1 MARGAGVAEDQE
13 RAMRLERFAIKHG
26 RGFMKSEDKA
36 LPLLFERRKDAL
48 LHPGTTPAD
57 VVKVTV
63 TIREKP

>member
-1 MARGAGVAEDQE
+1 
-13 RAMRLERFAIKHG
+13 MRLERFAIKHG